1 MNDHL
6 RILDPRRPLEMAS
19 ADIHAVRPWFAGRL
33 DFSPVVPFPGDQ
45 DFPLRGAAIE
55 HFLDRKAAVLVYGRR
70 RHAISL
76 LVFRADGLRWP
87 RDGLEPLGAHHASAA
102 SVRGFNVLLWR
113 AGDLGYALVS
123 DLAPGELRELGL
135 RLAAEPRRP

>member
-1 MNDHL
+1 M
-6 RILDPRRPLEMAS
+6 
-19 ADIHAVRPWFAGRL
+19 
-33 DFSPVVPFPGDQ
+33 
-45 DFPLRGAAIE
+45 
-55 HFLDRKAAVLVYGRR
+55 LVYGRR
-70 RHAISL
+70 RHTVSL

-87 RDGLEPLGAHHASAA
+87 RRGLEPLGRARAAAA

-113 AGDLGYALVS
+113 ASDLGYALVS